1 MPRGSWQAPSEPFLL
16 SLPPSFQPARNPS
29 IHIPTTTTTT
39 TTSMYARRSPAL
51 VVHGGAGS
59 ISRTNLPRSSPQYA
73 AYVSSLRTILA
84 EIHPLL
90 VSGASALDAA
100 TTAVRLFEDNPLFN
114 AGKGA
119 VFNSAGGNEL
129 EASVM
134 VSRGAQ
140 KRGVGVE
147 LLTRVKNPILLAKE
161 LLVRQEG
168 EGGAPGQETTRHNCI
183 SGREAERLAEAW
195 GCEIVDEGYFYTDK
209 RWQEHL
215 RGLKQHAG
223 GAGLER
229 LAEPVGIEEEEE
241 GNGELH
247 EYLPQGTVGCVALDI
262 YGTLCVATSTGG
274 LTNKIPGRIGDT
286 PTLGAGFWAEEWQV
300 PVSLPRTPVDRSWAS
315 WIFAICF
322 SRAPI
327 ETGDHSGEKQT
338 LLFPSTGRRETR
350 AVALSGTGNGD
361 YFLRLAAAHSVAA
374 RCRFGGMDLQS
385 ATEKMV
391 GVGGEMQRSA
401 GGRWGMGDGEGG
413 FIGIDEKGKVSVS
426 LHL

>member
-1 MPRGSWQAPSEPFLL
+1 MHA
-16 SLPPSFQPARNPS
+16 
-29 IHIPTTTTTT
+29 H
-39 TTSMYARRSPAL
+39 RSPAL
-51 VVHGGAGS
+51 VIHGGAGS

-84 EIHPLL
+84 AIHPLL
-90 VSGASALDAA
+90 MSGGSALDAA
-100 TTAVRLFEDNPLFN
+100 TAAVRLFEDNPLFN

-147 LLTRVKNPILLAKE
+147 LLTRVRNPILLAKE

-168 EGGAPGQETTRHNCI
+168 EGQETTRHNCI
-183 SGREAERLAEAW
+183 SGQEAERLAEAW
-195 GCEIVDEGYFYTDK
+195 GCEIVDKGYFYTEK

-215 RGLKQHAG
+215 RGLKQRTG
-223 GAGLER
+223 GGGLEQ
-229 LAEPVGIEEEEE
+229 LAEPVGA
-241 GNGELH
+241 ELH

-286 PTLGAGFWAEEWQV
+286 PTLGAGFWAEEWEV
-300 PVSLPRTPVDRSWAS
+300 PPVSLPQTPVDRSWAG
-315 WIFAICF
+315 WIFAIF
-322 SRAPI
+322 FPQAPI
-327 ETGDHSGEKQT
+327 ETGDHGGEKWP
-338 LLFPSTGRRETR
+338 LLFPAGQIQKETR

-374 RCRFGGMDLQS
+374 RCRFGGMGLQS
-385 ATEKMV
+385 ATEEMV
-391 GVGGEMQRSA
+391 GVGGEMQRAA

-413 FIGIDEKGKVSVS
+413 FIGIDEKGKVSVFFCFRAY
-426 LHL
+426 LHNCGSFIFIFFVVLILT

>member
-1 MPRGSWQAPSEPFLL
+1 
-16 SLPPSFQPARNPS
+16 
-29 IHIPTTTTTT
+29 
-39 TTSMYARRSPAL
+39 MYTRRSPAL

-84 EIHPLL
+84 AIHPLL
-90 VSGASALDAA
+90 VSGGSALDAA
-100 TTAVRLFEDNPLFN
+100 TAAVRLFEDNPLFN

-119 VFNSAGGNEL
+119 VFNSAGRNEL

-168 EGGAPGQETTRHNCI
+168 EGSAAGQETTRHNCI

-215 RGLKQHAG
+215 RGLKQHSG
-223 GAGLER
+223 GGLER
-229 LAEPVGIEEEEE
+229 LAEPVGVED
-241 GNGELH
+241 GELH

-286 PTLGAGFWAEEWQV
+286 PTLGAGFWAEEWEV
-300 PVSLPRTPVDRSWAS
+300 PVSLPRAPVDRSWAG

-322 SRAPI
+322 HGRQLKRVAMMERNSRFYSHLPD
-327 ETGDHSGEKQT
+327 GD
-338 LLFPSTGRRETR
+338 R
-350 AVALSGTGNGD
+350 
-361 YFLRLAAAHSVAA
+361 
-374 RCRFGGMDLQS
+374 
-385 ATEKMV
+385 
-391 GVGGEMQRSA
+391 
-401 GGRWGMGDGEGG
+401 
-413 FIGIDEKGKVSVS
+413 GKHG
-426 LHL
+426 L

>member
-1 MPRGSWQAPSEPFLL
+1 M
-16 SLPPSFQPARNPS
+16 
-29 IHIPTTTTTT
+29 HT
-39 TTSMYARRSPAL
+39 RRSPAL
-51 VVHGGAGS
+51 VIHGGAGS

-73 AYVSSLRTILA
+73 AYVSSLHTILA
-84 EIHPLL
+84 AIHPLL
-90 VSGASALDAA
+90 VSGGSALDAA
-100 TTAVRLFEDNPLFN
+100 TAAVKLFEDNPLFN

-147 LLTRVKNPILLAKE
+147 LLTRVRNPILLAKE

-168 EGGAPGQETTRHNCI
+168 EGPAGQETTRHNCI
-183 SGREAERLAEAW
+183 SGREAERLAEVW
-195 GCEIVDEGYFYTDK
+195 GCEIVDEGYFYTEK

-223 GAGLER
+223 EQ
-229 LAEPVGIEEEEE
+229 LAEPVGVEE
-241 GNGELH
+241 GEDGELQ

-286 PTLGAGFWAEEWQV
+286 PTLGAGFWAEEWEV
-300 PVSLPRTPVDRSWAS
+300 LVPRTPVDRSWAS
-315 WIFAICF
+315 WLFGTWF
-322 SRAPI
+322 PWAPI
-327 ETGDHSGEKQT
+327 ETGDHGGEKQP
-338 LLFPSTGRRETR
+338 LLFSSAEQGQRETR

-385 ATEKMV
+385 ATEEMI
-391 GVGGEMQRSA
+391 GVGGEMQRAA

-413 FIGIDEKGKVSVS
+413 FIGIDERGKVSILS
-426 LHL
+426 LPLFNYTSPWTFYLVHAET

>member
-1 MPRGSWQAPSEPFLL
+1 M
-16 SLPPSFQPARNPS
+16 
-29 IHIPTTTTTT
+29 H
-39 TTSMYARRSPAL
+39 ARRSPAL

-59 ISRTNLPRSSPQYA
+59 ISRTNLPHSSPQYA
-73 AYVSSLRTILA
+73 AYVSSLREILA
-84 EIHPLL
+84 VIHPLL
-90 VSGASALDAA
+90 VEGGSALDAA
-100 TTAVRLFEDNPLFN
+100 TAAVRLFEDNPLFN

-119 VFNSAGGNEL
+119 VFNSAGRNEL

-147 LLTRVKNPILLAKE
+147 LLTRVRNPILLAKE

-168 EGGAPGQETTRHNCI
+168 GGQETTRHNCI
-183 SGREAERLAEAW
+183 SGQEAERLAEAW
-195 GCEIVDEGYFYTDK
+195 GCEIVDKGYFYTEK

-215 RGLKQHAG
+215 RGLKQPA
-223 GAGLER
+223 GAGFEQM
-229 LAEPVGIEEEEE
+229 AEPVGIEDA
-241 GNGELH
+241 ELH

-286 PTLGAGFWAEEWQV
+286 PTLGAGFWAEEWEV
-300 PVSLPRTPVDRSWAS
+300 PVSLPQTPADRSWTG

-322 SRAPI
+322 SRAPT
-327 ETGDHSGEKQT
+327 ETGGYGGEKQP
-338 LLFPSTGRRETR
+338 LLFPSVKQRQKETR

-374 RCRFGGMDLQS
+374 RCRFGGMGLQS
-385 ATEKMV
+385 AMEEMV
-391 GVGGEMQRSA
+391 GVGGEMQRAA
-401 GGRWGMGDGEGG
+401 GARWGMGDGEGG
-413 FIGIDEKGKVSVS
+413 FIGIDEKGKVRASSPLGIYFIFPPVHPRAFFFFCFFVFHHHWRAHS
-426 LHL
+426 DVEKKCSSI

>member
-1 MPRGSWQAPSEPFLL
+1 
-16 SLPPSFQPARNPS
+16 
-29 IHIPTTTTTT
+29 
-39 TTSMYARRSPAL
+39 MYAHRYPTRRVPAL
-51 VVHGGAGS
+51 VIHGGAGS
-59 ISRTNLPRSSPQYA
+59 ISRANLPRSSPQYA
-73 AYVSSLRTILA
+73 AYVLSLRAILA
-84 EIHPLL
+84 AIYPLL

-100 TTAVRLFEDNPLFN
+100 TAAVRLFEDNPLFN

-147 LLTRVKNPILLAKE
+147 LLTRVKNPIMLAKE
-161 LLVRQEG
+161 LLMRQER
-168 EGGAPGQETTRHNCI
+168 EESAPRQETTRHNCI
-183 SGREAERLAEAW
+183 SGREAERLAEVW

-215 RGLKQHAG
+215 RGLKQHG
-223 GAGLER
+223 RGVG
-229 LAEPVGIEEEEE
+229 LAEPVGFDEEEEE
-241 GNGELH
+241 ENEELH

-300 PVSLPRTPVDRSWAS
+300 PVSPPRTPVDRSWAG

-327 ETGDHSGEKQT
+327 ETGDHSGEKQS
-338 LLFPSTGRRETR
+338 LLFPSTERRETR

-385 ATEKMV
+385 ATEEMV
-391 GVGGEMQRSA
+391 GVDGEMQKSA

-413 FIGIDEKGKVSVS
+413 FIGIDEKGKVVMVMNCGGMFRGYIDDDGKARVGVFRDEEET
-426 LHL
+426 